1 MEKLKGALAVGF
13 LRLFAL
19 LPWGAV
25 QATGS
30 AIGWLMWKLPNGSRE
45 VVRINLAKCFPE
57 LSAAE
62 RERLVGQTL
71 RDIGKTLTESAC
83 AWIWPVERTL
93 GLVREVE
100 GLEVLQAAL
109 ASGKGVVGVASHLG
123 NWEVLNHFY
132 CNQCKPIIFYR
143 PPKLKAVDDLLRAL
157 LPVQPLAA
165 MAQNLHWHYILPQTA
180 GECAPILLDANTLA
194 KGCALQPDA
203 VYCLPLPR
211 AAGLE
216 GYYYAR
222 SMPTSLQLAQAAELF
237 DAHPL
242 VGVLGPALPLY
253 AGCAAEK
260 ARRWQQQKP
269 AVQAKL
275 SALDCPLPLDET
287 PPPLPNGSCL
297 LVRGAA
303 FPQGLPPLQT
313 ESDFWLVPLLAQ
325 YNGYASATFETA
337 AQCAARADVLDAALA
352 AQRGV
357 GPVFRLMGRTVK
369 NALRKRKES
378 AR

>member
-1 MEKLKGALAVGF
+1 VEKLKGALAVGF

-123 NWEVLNHFY
+123 NWEVLNHYF
-132 CNQCKPIIFYR
+132 CSQCKPVIFYR
-143 PPKLKAVDDLLRAL
+143 PPKLQALDELLQKQRAQLGNRVAPSTKEGILSVIKEVRRGGVVGIPADPEPSRSSGVFVPFCGIQALTSKFVPGMLAGGKAVGLFLNAVR
-157 LPVQPLAA
+157 LPDNSGFKVIFEAVPEDMYSEDPQVSAAA
-165 MAQNLHWHYILPQTA
+165 MSRTLERYVRAYPSQYLWSMKRFKKRPD
-180 GECAPILLDANTLA
+180 GE
-194 KGCALQPDA
+194 KKW
-203 VYCLPLPR
+203 Y
-211 AAGLE
+211 
-216 GYYYAR
+216 
-222 SMPTSLQLAQAAELF
+222 
-237 DAHPL
+237 
-242 VGVLGPALPLY
+242 
-253 AGCAAEK
+253 
-260 ARRWQQQKP
+260 
-269 AVQAKL
+269 
-275 SALDCPLPLDET
+275 
-287 PPPLPNGSCL
+287 
-297 LVRGAA
+297 
-303 FPQGLPPLQT
+303 
-313 ESDFWLVPLLAQ
+313 
-325 YNGYASATFETA
+325 
-337 AQCAARADVLDAALA
+337 
-352 AQRGV
+352 
-357 GPVFRLMGRTVK
+357 
-369 NALRKRKES
+369 
-378 AR
+378 

>member
-30 AIGWLMWKLPNGSRE
+30 AIGWLMWKLPNGSCE

-123 NWEVLNHFY
+123 NWEVLNHYF
-132 CNQCKPIIFYR
+132 CSQCKPVIFYR
-143 PPKLKAVDDLLRAL
+143 PPKLQALDELLQKQRAQLGNRVAPSTKEGILSVIKEVRRGGVVGIPADPEPSRSSGVFVPFCGIQALTSKFVPGMLAGGKAVGLFLNAVR
-157 LPVQPLAA
+157 LPDNSGFKVIFEAVPEDMYSEDPQVSAAA
-165 MAQNLHWHYILPQTA
+165 MSRTLERYVRAYPSQYLWSMKRFKKRPD
-180 GECAPILLDANTLA
+180 GE
-194 KGCALQPDA
+194 KKW
-203 VYCLPLPR
+203 Y
-211 AAGLE
+211 
-216 GYYYAR
+216 
-222 SMPTSLQLAQAAELF
+222 
-237 DAHPL
+237 
-242 VGVLGPALPLY
+242 
-253 AGCAAEK
+253 
-260 ARRWQQQKP
+260 
-269 AVQAKL
+269 
-275 SALDCPLPLDET
+275 
-287 PPPLPNGSCL
+287 
-297 LVRGAA
+297 
-303 FPQGLPPLQT
+303 
-313 ESDFWLVPLLAQ
+313 
-325 YNGYASATFETA
+325 
-337 AQCAARADVLDAALA
+337 
-352 AQRGV
+352 
-357 GPVFRLMGRTVK
+357 
-369 NALRKRKES
+369 
-378 AR
+378 